1 MGVSRRM
8 LQLAAAC
15 VITIAGTTFVSALD
29 ESSYRIA
36 MGPTS
41 APMKPAAPA
50 RALPSRRAR
59 RPIGPVRS
67 RITRYATGAHAPR
80 RGGNRAGSY
89 LPPITA
95 KP

>member
-1 MGVSRRM
+1 MGVARRM

-41 APMKPAAPA
+41 APMKPGGTGTGTSVTTCAPTDWSCA
-50 RALPSRRAR
+50 QPHYTLRHRRAR
-59 RPIGPVRS
+59 AAS
-67 RITRYATGAHAPR
+67 RR
-80 RGGNRAGSY
+80 
-89 LPPITA
+89 
-95 KP
+95 